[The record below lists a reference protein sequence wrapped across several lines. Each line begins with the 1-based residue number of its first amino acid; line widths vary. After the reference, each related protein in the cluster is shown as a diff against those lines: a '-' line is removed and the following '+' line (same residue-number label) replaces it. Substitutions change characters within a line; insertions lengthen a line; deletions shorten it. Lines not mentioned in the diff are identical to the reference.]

1 MTVIKS
7 HQRREE
13 LLRLIVHRAAE
24 MSSSLSSH
32 LDEGDAD
39 TDNDSSM
46 EDAEQSSRAFSVII
60 SANSDPEEARMEAKE
75 IHKYLLAKSF
85 FDCKE
90 FERCAAVFLPS
101 GLPKGSLSSASP
113 NVSTRSPL
121 KSGKGKSK
129 DVRSAASTSVGTGS
143 IPPPNIL
150 PRLSQKALFL
160 ALYAKYM
167 SGEKRKEEDSEMI
180 LGPVD
185 RGSTMNKEIVNIS
198 RSLEGWFATR
208 NADESTGGWL
218 EYLYGIILAKGK
230 NEEDAKRW
238 LIRSVH
244 MFPYNWGAWLELN
257 DLLGSMDEVG
267 HSSLGYSYHQLTLH
281 SFVESHQS
289 SPRTS

>member
-1 MTVIKS
+1 
-7 HQRREE
+7 
-13 LLRLIVHRAAE
+13 
-24 MSSSLSSH
+24 MSSSLSTRLEDS
-32 LDEGDAD
+32 DGD
-39 TDNDSSM
+39 TDIDSAM
-46 EDAEQSSRAFSVII
+46 EDAEQSSRTFPVII

-101 GLPKGSLSSASP
+101 GLPKGSLSAGSP

-129 DVRSAASTSVGTGS
+129 EPKSATSSSIGNGA
-143 IPPPNIL
+143 IPPPNVL

-167 SGEKRKEEDSEMI
+167 AGEKRKEEDSEMI

-185 RGSTMNKEIVNIS
+185 RGSAVNKELVGIS
-198 RSLEGWFATR
+198 RSLEGWFATKR
-208 NADESTGGWL
+208 PEESTGGWL
-218 EYLYGIILAKGK
+218 EYLYGIVLAKGK

-257 DLLGSMDEVG
+257 DLLGSMDEVRG
-267 HSSLGYSYHQLTLH
+267 SCAGR
-281 SFVESHQS
+281 SHY
-289 SPRTS
+289 